1 MTSFNRYFLI
11 SAISLLIDLSIFIIL
26 YSLEAGLFKAAIIS
40 RIISSIFNFS
50 FNKYYVFKSS
60 NRSTLA
66 NEVFMYIFFSISL
79 TLLSASIINAMGF
92 LSVIVVSSS
101 KFLLDTFLF
110 VINFFLQKKIIF
122 KK

>member
-11 SAISLLIDLSIFIIL
+11 SAISLIIDLSIFIIL

-50 FNKYYVFKSS
+50 FNKYYVFRSS
-60 NRSTLA
+60 NRSTLT

-79 TLLSASIINAMGF
+79 TLLSASIINTLGF
-92 LSVIVVSSS
+92 LSVFVVSSS

-110 VINFFLQKKIIF
+110 IINFFLQKNIIF
-122 KK
+122 KR